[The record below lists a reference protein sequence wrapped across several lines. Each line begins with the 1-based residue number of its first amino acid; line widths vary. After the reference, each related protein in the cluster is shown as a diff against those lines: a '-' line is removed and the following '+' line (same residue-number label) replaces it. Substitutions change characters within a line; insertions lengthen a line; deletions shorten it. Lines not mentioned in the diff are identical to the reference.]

1 MMKLRSRQNKAKAKA
16 QRDASVLI
24 RSTHPPSINPQIVY
38 SQRLRFI
45 SNTGGTQPVT
55 FQNLLD
61 CIFVATTPIVGY
73 DLFDTVKVK
82 AVECWCQGVT
92 NAPTTVTVDF
102 SGGITGAAGSGQ
114 QTSDTSMGIEPAHV
128 LARPTKTSACGQWQ
142 GSSALVAFTL
152 IVPNETVVDVVL
164 TFRNCSVA
172 PVLYQNAG
180 AGMATGQIYYRG
192 IDGQS
197 IAATK
202 FVPQAL
208 ETA

>member
-1 MMKLRSRQNKAKAKA
+1 MMRLRSKQAKAKAKSL
-16 QRDASVLI
+16 RDASVLV
-24 RSTHPPSINPQIVY
+24 RSTHPPSINPQITY

-45 SNTGGTQPVT
+45 SNATGTQAVT

-73 DLFDTVKVK
+73 DLFDAVKVK
-82 AVECWCQGVT
+82 AVELWCQGIT
-92 NAPTTVTVDF
+92 NAPTTVNVDF
-102 SGGITGAAGSGQ
+102 SGASAGTAGSGQ
-114 QTSDTSMGIEPAHV
+114 IVSDTSMGIEPAHV
-128 LARPTKTSACGQWQ
+128 LARPSKASACGQWQ
-142 GSSALVAFTL
+142 GSNTLIAFTL
-152 IVPNETVVDVVL
+152 LVPNETVVDVVVS
-164 TFRNCSVA
+164 FRNTAVA

-180 AGMATGQIYYRG
+180 AGMTPGQIYYRG